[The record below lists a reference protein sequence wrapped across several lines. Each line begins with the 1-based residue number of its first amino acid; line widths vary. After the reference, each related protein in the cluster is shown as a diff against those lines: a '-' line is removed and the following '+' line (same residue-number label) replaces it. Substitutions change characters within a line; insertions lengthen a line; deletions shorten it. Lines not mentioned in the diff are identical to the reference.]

1 MSGGSLT
8 RQKPA
13 ASSGAGSGAGARRS
27 KVRGV
32 RGPIAG
38 IVVVAALAVSIVAA
52 VSIGQMS
59 IPFSEVLQVIGRR
72 VFGLSATGSADALQF
87 DNVVWDIR
95 LPRVLLSVLVGAGL
109 AMCGVVMQ
117 AALQNPLADPYLL
130 GVSAG
135 GSLGATVAILTGFG
149 ASGLFMGATLPVW
162 AFAGSVIATAIVLIV
177 GSLGSRGSA
186 VKLVLA
192 GAAVNALCSAIAS
205 SFVYFA
211 ASAEGIRSVTFW
223 MLGSLASAT
232 WASIPLPAIVVAFAA
247 LVMLTQV
254 RNLDVMLTGDES
266 AVTLGVDSVSRR
278 RWYLLLCALVTGVL
292 VSQVG
297 VIGFVGLLVPH
308 VVRGIVGSSHR
319 VLLPV
324 AVCAGGLFLLW
335 ADVLAR
341 VVVSNS
347 ELPIG
352 IVTAVLGA
360 PVFLHML
367 TKKEY
372 RFG

>member
-1 MSGGSLT
+1 M
-8 RQKPA
+8 
-13 ASSGAGSGAGARRS
+13 
-27 KVRGV
+27 
-32 RGPIAG
+32 RGPVAG
-38 IVVVAALAVSIVAA
+38 VVVVVALAVSIVAA

-72 VFGLSATGSADALQF
+72 VFGLSTAGSADALQF

>member
-1 MSGGSLT
+1 MTTAEDRVATLT
-8 RQKPA
+8 RRPTRTTHRRTIGGGWAVLIIVTALLTSILA
-13 ASSGAGSGAGARRS
+13 AISIGQMNISFSD
-27 KVRGV
+27 
-32 RGPIAG
+32 
-38 IVVVAALAVSIVAA
+38 VVAAL
-52 VSIGQMS
+52 
-59 IPFSEVLQVIGRR
+59 GRR
-72 VFGLSATGSADALQF
+72 AFGGSTAADVAL
-87 DNVVWDIR
+87 DNVIWDIR
-95 LPRVLLSVLVGAGL
+95 LPRVLLSVLVGSGL
-109 AMCGVVMQ
+109 ALCGVVMQ
-117 AALQNPLADPYLL
+117 ASLQNPLADPYLL

-149 ASGLFMGATLPVW
+149 ASGVLMGATLPAW
-162 AFAGSVIATAIVLIV
+162 AFLGSLAATAVVLLV
-177 GSLGSRGSA
+177 GAMGSRTSA

-192 GAAVNALCSAIAS
+192 GSAVNALCSAISS

-223 MLGSLASAT
+223 MLGSLASAS
-232 WASIPLPAIVVAFAA
+232 WDNIPLASAVVIAA
-247 LVMLTQV
+247 VVIMATQT

-266 AVTLGVDSVSRR
+266 AVTLGVDSAARR
-278 RWYLLLCALVTGVL
+278 RWYLVICALVTGAL
-292 VSQVG
+292 VAQVG

-308 VVRGIVGSSHR
+308 VVRSVVGSSHR
-319 VLLPV
+319 RLLPV
-324 AVCAGGLFLLW
+324 ATMTGGLFLLW
-335 ADVLAR
+335 ADVVAR
-341 VVVSNS
+341 SVVSNS

>member
-1 MSGGSLT
+1 MSSIT
-8 RQKPA
+8 RAKETTAKRQTRHQIA
-13 ASSGAGSGAGARRS
+13 APFAF
-27 KVRGV
+27 V
-32 RGPIAG
+32 
-38 IVVVAALAVSIVAA
+38 AVSIGLALSILLA
-52 VSIGQMS
+52 ISIGQMS
-59 IPFSEVLQVIGRR
+59 IPFAEVLATMSNRIFGVTTAAFSPQSESVI
-72 VFGLSATGSADALQF
+72 
-87 DNVVWDIR
+87 WDIR

-109 AMCGVVMQ
+109 ALCGVVMQ
-117 AALQNPLADPYLL
+117 ASLQNPLAEPYLL

-149 ASGLFMGATLPVW
+149 ASGLFMGAALPVW
-162 AFAGSVIATAIVLIV
+162 AFFGSLAATAVVLIV
-177 GSLGSRGSA
+177 GSLGSRTSA

-192 GAAVNALCSAIAS
+192 GAAVNALCSAVSS

-232 WASIPLPAIVVAFAA
+232 WADIPLTAGVVIAA
-247 LVMLTQV
+247 VVIMLTQI
-254 RNLDVMLTGDES
+254 RSLDVMLTGDES
-266 AVTLGVDSVSRR
+266 AITLGVDSAKRR
-278 RWYLLLCALVTGVL
+278 RGYLVLCALVTGTL
-292 VSQVG
+292 VAQSG

-308 VVRGIVGSSHR
+308 VVRGAVGSAHR
-319 VLLPV
+319 LLLPV
-324 AVCAGGLFLLW
+324 SVISGGLFLLW

-367 TKKEY
+367 TRKEY

>member
-1 MSGGSLT
+1 
-8 RQKPA
+8 
-13 ASSGAGSGAGARRS
+13 
-27 KVRGV
+27 
-32 RGPIAG
+32 
-38 IVVVAALAVSIVAA
+38 
-52 VSIGQMS
+52 MS
-59 IPFSEVLQVIGRR
+59 IPFTDVASAIGRR
-72 VFGLSATGSADALQF
+72 LFGLELGTVEPQF
-87 DNVVWDIR
+87 ANVIWDIR
-95 LPRVLLSVLVGAGL
+95 LPRVLLSILVGSGL
-109 AMCGVVMQ
+109 ALCGVVMQ
-117 AALQNPLADPYLL
+117 ASLQNPLAEPYLL

-149 ASGLFMGATLPVW
+149 ASGLFTGATLPLW
-162 AFAGSVIATAIVLIV
+162 AFLGSLAATAVVLIV
-177 GSLGSRGSA
+177 GSLGSRTSA

-192 GAAVNALCSAIAS
+192 GAAVNALCSAVSS

-232 WASIPLPAIVVAFAA
+232 WADIPLTAGVVLAA
-247 LVMLTQV
+247 VIIMCTQI
-254 RNLDVMLTGDES
+254 RSLDVMLTGDES
-266 AVTLGVDSVSRR
+266 AVTLGVDSARR
-278 RWYLLLCALVTGVL
+278 RRLYLVICALVTGTL
-292 VSQVG
+292 VAQAG

-319 VLLPV
+319 LLLPV
-324 AVCAGGLFLLW
+324 AVISGGLFLLW
-335 ADVLAR
+335 ADVVAR

>member
-1 MSGGSLT
+1 MTGGDGAAPVAGEDAPVAPRRPGGAVAVLT
-8 RQKPA
+8 VTA
-13 ASSGAGSGAGARRS
+13 VLCAS
-27 KVRGV
+27 
-32 RGPIAG
+32 I
-38 IVVVAALAVSIVAA
+38 LLA

-59 IPFSEVLQVIGRR
+59 IPFPEVIAVLGRKLLGTDVPAGAGGAR
-72 VFGLSATGSADALQF
+72 FE
-87 DNVVWDIR
+87 NVVWEIR

-117 AALQNPLADPYLL
+117 ASLRNPLADPYLL

-135 GSLGATVAILTGFG
+135 GSLGATVAILSGFG
-149 ASGLFMGATLPVW
+149 AGGLLAGAALPVW
-162 AFAGSVIATAIVLIV
+162 AFLGSLAATAVVLLV
-177 GSLGSRGSA
+177 GALGPRTSA

-192 GAAVNALCSAIAS
+192 GAAVNALCSAITS

-232 WASIPLPAIVVAFAA
+232 WADIPLTAGAVLTAAVV
-247 LVMLTQV
+247 MGTQI
-254 RNLDVMLTGDES
+254 RSLDVMLTGDES
-266 AVTLGVDSVSRR
+266 SLTLGVDSASRR
-278 RWYLLLCALVTGVL
+278 RLYLLVCALVTGIL
-292 VSQVG
+292 VARTG

-319 VLLPV
+319 RLLPV
-324 AVCAGGLFLLW
+324 AVVGGGLFLLW
-335 ADVLAR
+335 ADVIAR
-341 VVVSNS
+341 VAVSHS

-367 TKKEY
+367 TRKEY